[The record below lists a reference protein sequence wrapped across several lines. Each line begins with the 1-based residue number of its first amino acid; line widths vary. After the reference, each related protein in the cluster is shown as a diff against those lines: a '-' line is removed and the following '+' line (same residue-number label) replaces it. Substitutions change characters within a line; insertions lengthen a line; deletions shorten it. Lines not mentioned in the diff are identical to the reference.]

1 MDAHFQ
7 EYLAAIAGMH
17 DIYGD
22 SGDDR
27 PSEFHET
34 AQTPTAQTPT
44 AQTLTAQT
52 GPVTWQQSDCPV
64 VPG

>member
-44 AQTLTAQT
+44 AQT

>member
-22 SGDDR
+22 SGDDIA
-27 PSEFHET
+27 SEFHETAQTLT

-44 AQTLTAQT
+44 AQM

>member
-22 SGDDR
+22 SGDDIA
-27 PSEFHET
+27 SEFHET
-34 AQTPTAQTPT
+34 AQTLT

-52 GPVTWQQSDCPV
+52 PTAQMGPVTWQQSDCPV

>member
-22 SGDDR
+22 SGDDIA
-27 PSEFHET
+27 SEFHET
-34 AQTPTAQTPT
+34 AQTPTAQT
-44 AQTLTAQT
+44 
-52 GPVTWQQSDCPV
+52 GPVRWQQSDCPV

>member
-22 SGDDR
+22 SAHHR

-34 AQTPTAQTPT
+34 AQTPTAQT
-44 AQTLTAQT
+44 
-52 GPVTWQQSDCPV
+52 GPVTWQQSDYHV

>member
-27 PSEFHET
+27 LSEFHE
-34 AQTPTAQTPT
+34 TAQTPT

-52 GPVTWQQSDCPV
+52 GPVTWQQSECPV